1 MPRTQASLLRVRK
14 AVVGDAETIFSF
26 TSDLIEDHLP
36 GQAPW
41 TSADEIRAN
50 GFGADPL
57 FEALI
62 AERCDRPVGF
72 VSFFRGYAG
81 WRGKPMGIVHALY
94 VLPEERR
101 SGAARALMAGV
112 AKIATERGWIRIEL
126 FVEEE
131 RPAIRFY
138 ETIGMRDLHHRH
150 YRLEGREL
158 SDLAATGPQDL

>member
-1 MPRTQASLLRVRK
+1 MESSKLVVRPARASDSE
-14 AVVGDAETIFSF
+14 AIFRF
-26 TSDLIEDHLP
+26 VAGLIEDHLP

-41 TSADEIRAN
+41 TSVRQIEAD
-50 GFGADPL
+50 GFGPDPL

-62 AERCDRPVGF
+62 AERDGRPAGF

-101 SGAARALMAGV
+101 TGAAQALMGAV
-112 AKIATERGWIRIEL
+112 ARTALERGWVRVEL

-138 ETIGMRDLHHRH
+138 EAIGMRDLHHRH
-150 YRLEGREL
+150 MRLDGEALER
-158 SDLAATGPQDL
+158 LARSTL

>member
-1 MPRTQASLLRVRK
+1 MAGLIIRPARAP
-14 AVVGDAETIFSF
+14 DAETIFSF
-26 TSDLIEDHLP
+26 VAGLIDDHLP
-36 GQAPW
+36 GQTPW
-41 TSADEIRAN
+41 TSSERIEAD
-50 GFGADPL
+50 GFGPDPL

-62 AERCDRPVGF
+62 AERGARPVGF

-101 SGAARALMAGV
+101 SGAARALMAAV
-112 AKIATERGWIRIEL
+112 ARVALDRGWVRIEL

-138 ETIGMRDLHHRH
+138 EAIGMRDLHHRH
-150 YRLEGREL
+150 TRLEGGA
-158 SDLAATGPQDL
+158 LARLADDAL